1 MSLNSL
7 VSSSVPTS
15 REATSNLTKYF
26 ANMHNEEENNFKEYL
41 REGNNLKAESQSN
54 SRNSSL
60 RKSRQ

>member
-1 MSLNSL
+1 
-7 VSSSVPTS
+7 
-15 REATSNLTKYF
+15 
-26 ANMHNEEENNFKEYL
+26 MHNEEENNFKEYL